1 MALYFPQ
8 HKLAL
13 DIVDDPHSSPI
24 DVDAFPGLTVV
35 PVTHDEVTG
44 PAAARRLV
52 RKLSRRGWMGAP
64 RLQAPHDDLASL
76 IEEAAGRQQDS
87 SR

>member
-35 PVTHDEVTG
+35 PVTHDEVAG
-44 PAAARRLV
+44 PSAARRLV
-52 RKLSRRGWMGAP
+52 RKLARRGWMGAS

-76 IEEAAGRQQDS
+76 IEEAAGGQQDS
-87 SR
+87 NR